1 MKLTRDRVRSIGWVA
16 VLTVC
21 AAMTLGLT
29 LRVNAVKSQVRLA
42 ERQIVAL
49 KQEQMMLETEFE
61 TRANQ
66 QQLTVLNDVEFG
78 YQAPTA
84 GQYLEGERQLAVLS
98 KPRAPDAPTPIRVA
112 SAADAAPPALTSLIS
127 SVSTRAREITSNHA
141 TPKDA
146 APVHAEVNPTA
157 IAHDGEPARPSGL
170 DLLETA
176 DQ

>member
-1 MKLTRDRVRSIGWVA
+1 MKLTRDRLQSIGWVA

-21 AAMTLGLT
+21 AALTLGLT

-49 KQEQMMLETEFE
+49 RQQTTMLETEFE

-66 QQLTVLNDVEFG
+66 QQLKTLNDVDFG

-84 GQYLEGERQLAVLS
+84 GQYLEGERQLAALA

-112 SAADAAPPALTSLIS
+112 SAA
-127 SVSTRAREITSNHA
+127 SVA
-141 TPKDA
+141 
-146 APVHAEVNPTA
+146 
-157 IAHDGEPARPSGL
+157 PSGL
-170 DLLETA
+170 PSMVSPISGRALAAEVTEERRRDSSNDSAAESPARSDHVETHA
-176 DQ
+176 E

>member
-1 MKLTRDRVRSIGWVA
+1 MKLTRDRLHSIGWVA

-21 AAMTLGLT
+21 AALTLGLT

-49 KQEQMMLETEFE
+49 RLQKTMLETEFE

-66 QQLTVLNDVEFG
+66 QQLKAMNDVDFG

-84 GQYLEGERQLAVLS
+84 GQYLEGERQLAVLA

-112 SAADAAPPALTSLIS
+112 SAAGAQPKGFPAL
-127 SVSTRAREITSNHA
+127 VSPLSG
-141 TPKDA
+141 K
-146 APVHAEVNPTA
+146 A
-157 IAHDGEPARPSGL
+157 IAAELAP
-170 DLLETA
+170 ETA
-176 DQ
+176 MAPRRKAAAVTAAASGADRLTRLDHVEVRAQ

>member
-1 MKLTRDRVRSIGWVA
+1 MNLTRDRLHSIGWVA

-49 KQEQMMLETEFE
+49 QQQKLMLETEFE

-66 QQLTVLNDVEFG
+66 QQLKALNDVDFG
-78 YQAPTA
+78 YQAPTV
-84 GQYLEGERQLAVLS
+84 GQYLEGERQLAVLA

-112 SAADAAPPALTSLIS
+112 SAVGSKPPAFSGL
-127 SVSTRAREITSNHA
+127 VSPLSGKALAAEVPAASRRKPEAGSAPADGPARV
-141 TPKDA
+141 D
-146 APVHAEVNPTA
+146 HAE
-157 IAHDGEPARPSGL
+157 IRSE
-170 DLLETA
+170 
-176 DQ
+176 